1 MDPIER
7 QAFDISWQIQDA
19 CNPVAV
25 VGEFHRQLLALSHL
39 GMDHPTLEHHPALLI
54 MLDKIG
60 TLFDRDAID
69 AAYGQ
74 VLDVVKA

>member
-1 MDPIER
+1 
-7 QAFDISWQIQDA
+7 
-19 CNPVAV
+19 
-25 VGEFHRQLLALSHL
+25 
-39 GMDHPTLEHHPALLI
+39 MDHPTLEHHPALLI